1 VFRNV
6 FNSKHSI
13 VKYPSVYSVLDLNA
27 QSFLTR
33 IFRTSI
39 VDKYHSY
46 QLQGYLRVPR
56 VGKATNPRTLAFVTS
71 IVIFEP
77 LEAIAGENET
87 DIKHRRHPRRD
98 SLAAR
103 RRASGGLGSGVRRQW
118 SSSTSE
124 FAINRNTPTR
134 HQPCPLLSADDSLQF
149 EHEEC

>member
-13 VKYPSVYSVLDLNA
+13 VKYPSVYSMLDLNA

-39 VDKYHSY
+39 ADKYHSY
-46 QLQGYLRVPR
+46 QLQGYLRV
-56 VGKATNPRTLAFVTS
+56 
-71 IVIFEP
+71 
-77 LEAIAGENET
+77 ENET